1 MEPDAIRLSMLRA
14 DLQRT
19 SGGGVSDA
27 YLTFLLQ
34 AATGRLERQG
44 VRDDETGDYAQ
55 VLVGTAA
62 WLYRKRINGDPEPD
76 FLRQMRRDLIISQK
90 ARGEPSDP

>member
-1 MEPDAIRLSMLRA
+1 MDDAVKLSMLRA

-19 SGGGVSDA
+19 GSNAVTDE

-34 AATGRLERQG
+34 AANSRLERQG
-44 VRDDETGDYAQ
+44 IRDDESGDYEQ
-55 VLVGTAA
+55 VLVATAA
-62 WLYRKRINGDPEPD
+62 WLYRKRINGGPEPD

-90 ARGEPSDP
+90 AGGGES